1 LIKLD
6 ASESAAKTYSTLD
19 GLPDNDLTA
28 LAVFRERLFVG
39 TSNSGLLSFDGTSFT
54 GYRFIKP
61 KASRVSALVSTE
73 SELLVGTI
81 DGGLFEF
88 DGERFSR
95 RFNSTPG
102 AEFARV
108 TAVLPYE
115 SRLYVGT
122 QDQGLYIWREAR
134 IEHLSAG
141 EGLPSPHVTGLAELP
156 DAYSSR
162 GAVAVATDFGV
173 VGLDEENG
181 VKPISG
187 RANVTSIA
195 TSGRRLWA
203 GLFGGGIVDL
213 GVDLSSTFISDKQGE
228 GSAAT
233 GLPRDAATMVSVS
246 DDRLW
251 ALTTEGAFSRAED
264 RESGPGFEAVSG
276 SMRAEGLLSARHV
289 TGLAIDGRGRLWVG
303 YFDRGLDSISTDTS
317 EKISHLEDERLR
329 EVNFLTYDRNQDR
342 VIAATSMGLALL
354 DARMNQTMLTREQN
368 GLVNNSIAHVA
379 LIDDSLPGSGDAADR
394 SGLKGMLLAT
404 AGGLTELN
412 RGRARSLTAF
422 HGLASNH
429 LYTSAALG
437 SQCFVGS
444 LAGLVELEGLRVV
457 RTYKTSNSPLSHDWV
472 TALSA
477 VDGALFVGTNGG
489 GVDLLLPTGEW
500 VNFSSELGR
509 FEVNQNAM
517 EFDGERLYVGTSDR
531 GMLVYNTR
539 DRRWTRIEAGLTSPN
554 VTAITTDKRFVYV
567 GTLNGL
573 VRIEK
578 RVIG

>member
-1 LIKLD
+1 
-6 ASESAAKTYSTLD
+6 
-19 GLPDNDLTA
+19 
-28 LAVFRERLFVG
+28 
-39 TSNSGLLSFDGTSFT
+39 
-54 GYRFIKP
+54 
-61 KASRVSALVSTE
+61 
-73 SELLVGTI
+73 
-81 DGGLFEF
+81 
-88 DGERFSR
+88 
-95 RFNSTPG
+95 
-102 AEFARV
+102 
-108 TAVLPYE
+108 
-115 SRLYVGT
+115 
-122 QDQGLYIWREAR
+122 
-134 IEHLSAG
+134 
-141 EGLPSPHVTGLAELP
+141 
-156 DAYSSR
+156 
-162 GAVAVATDFGV
+162 
-173 VGLDEENG
+173 
-181 VKPISG
+181 
-187 RANVTSIA
+187 
-195 TSGRRLWA
+195 
-203 GLFGGGIVDL
+203 
-213 GVDLSSTFISDKQGE
+213 
-228 GSAAT
+228 
-233 GLPRDAATMVSVS
+233 
-246 DDRLW
+246 
-251 ALTTEGAFSRAED
+251 
-264 RESGPGFEAVSG
+264 
-276 SMRAEGLLSARHV
+276 MRADGLLSARHV
-289 TGLAIDGRGRLWVG
+289 TGLTIDGRGRLWIG
-303 YFDRGLDSISTDTS
+303 YFDRGLDSISTDTG
-317 EKISHLEDERLR
+317 ERISHLEDERLR

-354 DARMNQTMLTREQN
+354 DAGMNQTMLTREQN

-379 LIDDSLPGSGDAADR
+379 VLDRPVPGPAAADPADR
-394 SGLKGMLLAT
+394 IGLKGLLLAT

-429 LYTSAALG
+429 LYTSATLG

-457 RTYKTSNSPLSHDWV
+457 RTYKTSNSKLSHDWV

-500 VNFSSELGR
+500 VNFSDELGR